1 MSCFAMTPETFD
13 RFRDSEKKVFSCL
26 DPKYINAEYITPHF
40 QTWADAV
47 ETDPPFLNIY
57 TDDNTSVTTCIILY
71 KDAFVTGN
79 IYVLYDEDIAITN
92 SIRLTAY
99 TPSQLSEPLVA

>member
-13 RFRDSEKKVFSCL
+13 RFRDIENKVFSCL

-40 QTWADAV
+40 QTWADAN

-57 TDDNTSVTTCIILY
+57 TDDDISITNCNLMY
-71 KDAFVTGN
+71 KDEFVTGN
-79 IYVLYDEDIAITN
+79 IYVLYDEDVAVNN
-92 SIRLTAY
+92 SIRLTTY